1 MGTTKFLIFLDLS
14 FSPNVSFHAIFDN
27 LITKLGVTYDD
38 FLSQNFLS
46 DNLMS
51 FFLYVDVVFFV
62 CWALT
67 AMEVTSTVSELG
79 LSQILREK
87 IIVSNTQI
95 FHKIIKIWREI
106 RHLVKIWDPKIQKW
120 LRYRLLNKKPKFCCT
135 YLSRTLHPNF

>member
-51 FFLYVDVVFFV
+51 FFLYVVFFGMSFF
-62 CWALT
+62 API
-67 AMEVTSTVSELG
+67 EYIKIERIGITSVYPCHSDGQHLARSE
-79 LSQILREK
+79 
-87 IIVSNTQI
+87 
-95 FHKIIKIWREI
+95 IIKG
-106 RHLVKIWDPKIQKW
+106 V
-120 LRYRLLNKKPKFCCT
+120 
-135 YLSRTLHPNF
+135 